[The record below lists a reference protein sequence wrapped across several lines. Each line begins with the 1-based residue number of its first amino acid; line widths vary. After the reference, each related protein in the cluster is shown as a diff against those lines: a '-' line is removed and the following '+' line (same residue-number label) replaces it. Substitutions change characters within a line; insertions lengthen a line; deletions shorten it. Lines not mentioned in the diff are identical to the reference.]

1 MHSKFLFPL
10 RWILMELLRTIL
22 SSDPATPRL
31 TVYNES
37 AGARLDFSAQTL
49 DNWAAKVANML
60 REELDL
66 EQGSLI
72 SLDLPASWQCVAI
85 VLGAMAAGIDVEFCP
100 IEQAQGAVAF
110 IDSERIDAS
119 PTFSGDVVLVT
130 QDPFGRGVVEC
141 GGIVPDGM
149 IDFGPTVRFYGD
161 QFFEPGTRI
170 EESVDKQALAA
181 IAPGA
186 RALSTGWTTLTEME
200 RTVLAPLA
208 AVGSAVVVTGVASDQ
223 RLDAIG
229 RAEKATI
236 RLS

>member
-1 MHSKFLFPL
+1 
-10 RWILMELLRTIL
+10 MELLRTIL

-37 AGARLDFSAQTL
+37 TGARLDFSAQTL

-110 IDSERIDAS
+110 IDSERIDAA

-181 IAPGA
+181 ITPGA

-229 RAEKATI
+229 RSEKATI

>member
-1 MHSKFLFPL
+1 
-10 RWILMELLRTIL
+10 MELLRTIL

-37 AGARLDFSAQTL
+37 TGARLDFSAQTL

-100 IEQAQGAVAF
+100 IEQAQGAVVF
-110 IDSERIDAS
+110 MDSERIDAS

-181 IAPGA
+181 ITPGA
-186 RALSTGWTTLTEME
+186 RALSTGWTTLTEMK

-208 AVGSAVVVTGVASDQ
+208 AVGSAVVVTGIASDQ

>member
-1 MHSKFLFPL
+1 
-10 RWILMELLRTIL
+10 MELLRTIL

-37 AGARLDFSAQTL
+37 TGARLDFSAQTL

-100 IEQAQGAVAF
+100 IEQAQGAVVF
-110 IDSERIDAS
+110 MDSERIDAS

-181 IAPGA
+181 ITPGA

-208 AVGSAVVVTGVASDQ
+208 AVGSAVVVTGIASDQ

>member
-1 MHSKFLFPL
+1 
-10 RWILMELLRTIL
+10 MELLRTIL

-37 AGARLDFSAQTL
+37 TGARLDFSAQTL

-149 IDFGPTVRFYGD
+149 IDFDPTVRFYGD

-181 IAPGA
+181 ITPGA

>member
-1 MHSKFLFPL
+1 
-10 RWILMELLRTIL
+10 MELLRTIL

-37 AGARLDFSAQTL
+37 TGARLDFSAQTL

-181 IAPGA
+181 ITPGA

>member
-1 MHSKFLFPL
+1 
-10 RWILMELLRTIL
+10 MELLRTIL

-31 TVYNES
+31 TVYYES
-37 AGARLDFSAQTL
+37 TGARLDFSAQTL
-49 DNWAAKVANML
+49 DNWAAKVANLL

-110 IDSERIDAS
+110 MDSERIDAS

-130 QDPFGRGVVEC
+130 QDPFGRGVAEC

-170 EESVDKQALAA
+170 EESVDKQALAT
-181 IAPGA
+181 ITPGA

>member
-1 MHSKFLFPL
+1 
-10 RWILMELLRTIL
+10 MELLRTIL

-37 AGARLDFSAQTL
+37 TGARLDFSAQTL

>member
-1 MHSKFLFPL
+1 
-10 RWILMELLRTIL
+10 MELLRTIL

-37 AGARLDFSAQTL
+37 TGARLDFSAQTL

-72 SLDLPASWQCVAI
+72 SLELPASWQCVAI

-100 IEQAQGAVAF
+100 IEQAQGAVVF
-110 IDSERIDAS
+110 MDSERIDAS
-119 PTFSGDVVLVT
+119 PAFSGDVVLVT

-141 GGIVPDGM
+141 GGTVPDGM

-181 IAPGA
+181 ITPGA

>member
-1 MHSKFLFPL
+1 
-10 RWILMELLRTIL
+10 MELLRNLL
-22 SSDPATPRL
+22 SSDPAAPRL

-37 AGARLDFSAQTL
+37 TGARLDFSAQTL
-49 DNWAAKVANML
+49 DNWAAKVANMM

-66 EQGSLI
+66 DQGSLI

-85 VLGAMAAGIDVEFCP
+85 VLGAMAAEIEVEFCP

-110 IDSERIDAS
+110 VAPERIDAS
-119 PTFSGDVVLVT
+119 PAFPGDVVLVT

-141 GGIVPDGM
+141 EGTVPDGM

-170 EESVDKQALAA
+170 EESVDKQVYAEL
-181 IAPGA
+181 PSGS
-186 RALSTGWTTLTEME
+186 RALSTGWTTFAEMQ

-208 AVGSAVVVTGVASDQ
+208 VGGSAVVVTGVASDQ
-223 RLDAIG
+223 RLEAIG
-229 RAEKATI
+229 RAEKATM

>member
-1 MHSKFLFPL
+1 
-10 RWILMELLRTIL
+10 MELLRTIL

-37 AGARLDFSAQTL
+37 TGARLDFSAQTL

-100 IEQAQGAVAF
+100 IEQAQGAVVF
-110 IDSERIDAS
+110 MDSERIDAS

-181 IAPGA
+181 ITPGA

>member
-1 MHSKFLFPL
+1 
-10 RWILMELLRTIL
+10 MELLRTIL

-37 AGARLDFSAQTL
+37 TGARLDFSAQTL

-100 IEQAQGAVAF
+100 IEQAQGAVVF
-110 IDSERIDAS
+110 MDSERIDAS

>member
-37 AGARLDFSAQTL
+37 TGARLDFSAQTL

>member
-1 MHSKFLFPL
+1 
-10 RWILMELLRTIL
+10 MELLRTIL

-37 AGARLDFSAQTL
+37 TGARLDFSAQTL

-100 IEQAQGAVAF
+100 IEQAQGAVVF
-110 IDSERIDAS
+110 MDSERIDAS

-181 IAPGA
+181 ITPGA

-208 AVGSAVVVTGVASDQ
+208 AVGSAVVVTGIASGQ

>member
-1 MHSKFLFPL
+1 
-10 RWILMELLRTIL
+10 MELLRTIL

-37 AGARLDFSAQTL
+37 TGARLDFSAQTL

-110 IDSERIDAS
+110 IDSERIDAA

-181 IAPGA
+181 ITPGA

>member
-1 MHSKFLFPL
+1 
-10 RWILMELLRTIL
+10 MELLRTIL

-119 PTFSGDVVLVT
+119 PAFPGDVVLVT

-186 RALSTGWTTLTEME
+186 RALSTGWTTFAEME
-200 RTVLAPLA
+200 RTVLSPLA
-208 AVGSAVVVTGVASDQ
+208 AGGSAVVVTGIASNQ